1 MVRLAP
7 GPSARPQDRL
17 AALNRQRAVAGELGR
32 ARALA
37 DSWRKGVAGLLL
49 GVVGFSLIRGRS
61 DISTLSPGFAM
72 AAGIS
77 LAVAVVAGT
86 VAAFLILRAAHG
98 VPDAVPVLG
107 ARRTDRTPRSKE
119 AEPRTEHDEAMMT
132 VSALRG
138 GLVWAA
144 ATMVGLL
151 TAVGLTWYGPSKSSP
166 AVVVTQRS
174 GAVWCGQVE
183 QVAQREMT
191 LKTQSGRISV
201 DLHETAM
208 LNAVE
213 ECPPTR

>member
-1 MVRLAP
+1 M
-7 GPSARPQDRL
+7 
-17 AALNRQRAVAGELGR
+17 AGELGR

-61 DISTLSPGFAM
+61 DISTLAPGFAA

-77 LAVAVVAGT
+77 LATAVIAGT

-107 ARRTDRTPRSKE
+107 VLRAGRAASAN

-138 GLVWAA
+138 GLIWAA
-144 ATMVGLL
+144 VTMLGLL
-151 TAVGLTWYGPSKSSP
+151 IAVGLTWYGPSKSSP
-166 AVVVTQRS
+166 SVVVTERS
-174 GAVWCGQVE
+174 GAVWCGKVDQVTR
-183 QVAQREMT
+183 REIA
-191 LKTQSGRISV
+191 LKTDSGRISL
-201 DLHETAM
+201 DPGETAM
-208 LNAVE
+208 LSAVD
-213 ECPPTR
+213 ECPRPR